1 MKIRGKKKQK
11 SPKRLCS
18 KGFGDL
24 FHEMQYWRRFQGL
37 CHLQK
42 RKKALL
48 ILFHNQATTSIKLRK
63 EINWL
68 PHFSMLLWRSAG
80 ACTSM

>member
-1 MKIRGKKKQK
+1 MLVWQ
-11 SPKRLCS
+11 
-18 KGFGDL
+18 GF
-24 FHEMQYWRRFQGL
+24 RRFVSRNAVLAQVSGHML
-37 CHLQK
+37 FTK
-42 RKKALL
+42 TKKALL
-48 ILFHNQATTSIKLRK
+48 ILFHNQAKISIKLRK